1 MSDDWFDKTYRS
13 NETTP
18 AELDARVLSA
28 ARSAVRRRRFPGA
41 AVVAGAGRTVRRR
54 PLLAV
59 AGTAVEAATAA
70 FVALPVLDRSGFEL
84 PPPQAEPELVLE
96 RSFMR
101 LATPETETLGAASG
115 MESPEAAIAETASAD
130 ASGPPE
136 TLDVLSPTA
145 VPVEAPPPP
154 RVTTAGDDD
163 APTVTIGDDDR
174 SRGDYPRRPAFR
186 ASDVPPEGMLEP
198 GSPDVA
204 VTAYG
209 AEVEFRVPL
218 SVMEA
223 ITIAGT
229 HTEEDG
235 PGEYARGHG
244 APLGEEEMAGASIP
258 RSGASP
264 GPRPFGRE
272 TTADAP
278 IRRESITTRLAAPAA
293 ACIPNVLRG
302 PLGGPGR
309 ADEAHWCPDGRG
321 GLEID
326 FVWDGGAPCP
336 SRLVVEDAADVRA
349 VLDGNVLVAG
359 RARYR
364 CIEGRWARIE

>member
-13 NETTP
+13 NETPP

-59 AGTAVEAATAA
+59 AGTAVAAATAA

-84 PPPQAEPELVLE
+84 PPPQAEPELALE
-96 RSFMR
+96 RSFMH
-101 LATPETETLGAASG
+101 LATPETETLGAASE
-115 MESPEAAIAETASAD
+115 MESPEAAIAETASAG
-130 ASGPPE
+130 ASGLPE
-136 TLDVLSPTA
+136 TLVVLPPTA

-154 RVTTAGDDD
+154 VRKTTAG
-163 APTVTIGDDDR
+163 AP
-174 SRGDYPRRPAFR
+174 A
-186 ASDVPPEGMLEP
+186 
-198 GSPDVA
+198 
-204 VTAYG
+204 
-209 AEVEFRVPL
+209 
-218 SVMEA
+218 
-223 ITIAGT
+223 
-229 HTEEDG
+229 
-235 PGEYARGHG
+235 
-244 APLGEEEMAGASIP
+244 
-258 RSGASP
+258 
-264 GPRPFGRE
+264 
-272 TTADAP
+272 
-278 IRRESITTRLAAPAA
+278 RRELVVTRLAAPAA

-336 SRLVVEDAADVRA
+336 SRLVVEDAANVRA